1 MIISERGSVL
11 RLIAWQ
17 WRGVLAATVAASIV
31 VVLYQVLGQRW
42 LVLPAVPLAVTGAAL
57 GIFCSFRTNSC
68 YDRWW
73 EGRKL
78 WGRLINTSR
87 HFAIESRRYLGAA
100 HEPERQRLVRRHI
113 AYVHTLRT
121 LLREQDPLADDLVL
135 QYLEQGDRVLLEGST
150 NHTAR
155 ILDMQMDDLIRLNEA
170 GVIDD
175 FRLQSFDESI
185 RHLLDI
191 QGGCERIKKTPLPRG
206 YGFIADRMIS
216 WFSYLLPCALVES
229 LGWLSIPVSVLTVLC
244 FRLIS
249 ETGRVLE
256 DPFTMYWN
264 GLPLSALSRTIEM
277 NLLEIL
283 GETEIPE
290 PWRPDPPGVLM

>member
-1 MIISERGSVL
+1 MMIAQKGSLLGLV
-11 RLIAWQ
+11 RWQ
-17 WRGVLAATVAASIV
+17 WRGVVAATVAATIV
-31 VVLYQVLGQRW
+31 VVIHEILGQEW
-42 LVLPAVPLAVTGAAL
+42 LELPAIPLAVTGAAL

-87 HFAIESRRYLGAA
+87 HFAIESRRYLGLD

-113 AYVHTLRT
+113 AYVHTLRA
-121 LLREQDPLADDLVL
+121 LLREQDPLADEIVL
-135 QYLEQGDRVLLEGST
+135 EYLEPDDKALLDGST

-155 ILDMQMDDLIRLNEA
+155 ILDMQMNDLIRLNEA
-170 GVIDD
+170 GVIND

-206 YGFIADRMIS
+206 YGFIADRMIL
-216 WFSYLLPCALVES
+216 WFSYLLPCALVEP
-229 LGWLSIPVSVLTVLC
+229 LGWLTIPVTVLC

-256 DPFTMYWN
+256 DPFSLFWN

-283 GETEIPE
+283 GETELPE
-290 PWRPDPPGVLM
+290 PWRPDPPHVLM

>member
-1 MIISERGSVL
+1 
-11 RLIAWQ
+11 
-17 WRGVLAATVAASIV
+17 V
-31 VVLYQVLGQRW
+31 VVLGFEIFEFTW
-42 LVLPAVPLAVTGAAL
+42 LELPAIPLAVTGAAL

-87 HFAIESRRYLGAA
+87 HFAIECRGYLDPT
-100 HEPERQRLVRRHI
+100 HEGDRQQLVRRHI
-113 AYVHTLRT
+113 SYVHCLRAI
-121 LLREQDPLADDLVL
+121 LREQDPLADEDVL
-135 QYLEQGDRVLLEGST
+135 TYLNEEERVALQGSS

-155 ILDMQMDDLIRLNEA
+155 LLDLQMTHLIRLNRE
-170 GVIDD
+170 GMIDD

-206 YGFIADRMIS
+206 YGFIADRMVL
-216 WFSYLLPCALVES
+216 WFSYLLPCAIVKP
-229 LGWLSIPVSVLTVLC
+229 LGWVTIPVSVLTVLC

-256 DPFTMYWN
+256 DPFNMYWN
-264 GLPLSALSRTIEM
+264 ALPLGALSRTIEI
-277 NLLEIL
+277 NLLELL
-283 GETEIPE
+283 GETDLPE
-290 PWRPDPPGVLM
+290 PVRPNPPHVLM